1 MGERHHILVVD
12 DDVDA
17 CEAISLALGQAGYA
31 VETAASGPDALAIVA
46 VRRPD
51 LLLTDLVMPN
61 MDGVELIRRVR
72 ALDAQSPGGRELPV
86 VLATGVE
93 TRDMCTA
100 APSYGAV
107 ACVVKPINLDDL
119 LWIIDS
125 TLACEAA

>member
-1 MGERHHILVVD
+1 MGERHRILVVD
-12 DDVDA
+12 DDIDA
-17 CEAISLALGQAGYA
+17 CEAISLALQHAGYA

-72 ALDAQSPGGRELPV
+72 ALDAQSPGARQLPV

-93 TRDMCTA
+93 TGNMCTA
-100 APSYGAV
+100 APAYGAV
-107 ACVVKPINLDDL
+107 ACVAKPINLDDL